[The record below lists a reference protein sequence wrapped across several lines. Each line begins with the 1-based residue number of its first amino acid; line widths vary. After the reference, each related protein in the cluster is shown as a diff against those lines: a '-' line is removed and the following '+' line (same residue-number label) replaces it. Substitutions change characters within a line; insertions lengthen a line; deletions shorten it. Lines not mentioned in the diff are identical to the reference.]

1 MDLILL
7 FALASTFIVSF
18 NTWHVLKLRGE
29 ITQLGPALGGAFQSL
44 QGQLEQIADLPEVL
58 KGVGGVQL
66 MPQKSFGEIM
76 VEHLTN
82 HFFGG
87 KEDQPLSDA
96 DPDPQAWP
104 PVESEPPLVEGSSKV
119 SE

>member
-1 MDLILL
+1 MDPSLL
-7 FALASTFIVSF
+7 FGLAITCLVGF

-29 ITQLGPALGGAFQSL
+29 LGQLGPALGGAFQSL
-44 QGQLEQIADLPEVL
+44 QAQLEQIADLPEVL

-96 DPDPQAWP
+96 DPDAQAWP
-104 PVESEPPLVEGSSKV
+104 PVESEPSLVEGSSKV

>member
-1 MDLILL
+1 MDPILL
-7 FALASTFIVSF
+7 FSVAITFIVGF

-29 ITQLGPALGGAFQSL
+29 MLQLGPVLGGAFQSL

-76 VEHLTN
+76 VEHITN

-87 KEDQPLSDA
+87 KGDQPLSNAEPDA
-96 DPDPQAWP
+96 QAWP
-104 PVESEPPLVEGSSKV
+104 PVESEPSLVEGSSKDF
-119 SE
+119 E

>member
-1 MDLILL
+1 VDLILL

-18 NTWHVLKLRGE
+18 NTWHVLKLRRE
-29 ITQLGPALGGAFQSL
+29 MVQLGPALGGAFQSL

-76 VEHLTN
+76 VEHITN

-87 KEDQPLSDA
+87 KEDQPLSNA
-96 DPDPQAWP
+96 QPETQAWP
-104 PVESEPPLVEGSSKV
+104 PEESEPLLADGNSKV